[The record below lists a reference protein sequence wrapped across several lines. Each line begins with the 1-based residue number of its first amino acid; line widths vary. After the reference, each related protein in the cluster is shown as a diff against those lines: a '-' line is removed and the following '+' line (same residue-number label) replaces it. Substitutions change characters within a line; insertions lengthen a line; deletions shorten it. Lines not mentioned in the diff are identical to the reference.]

1 MNGVLN
7 VKRGVERSAIA
18 LHLTN
23 CLLSSSFHG
32 WFSMVRWIAFDQ
44 DTTSILRSTLAQGTR
59 IDTLLRGPVDYA
71 LARPSA
77 VIAVLPASGGNGL
90 GLATF
95 RRVRA
100 AVAQRAAAEQLRRFT
115 PMQLEAKPG
124 TSTRAGGFLGL
135 RDEAVFDDEVAEE
148 KKGWW
153 QKFWDE

>member
-1 MNGVLN
+1 M
-7 VKRGVERSAIA
+7 A
-18 LHLTN
+18 
-23 CLLSSSFHG
+23 
-32 WFSMVRWIAFDQ
+32 RWIAFDQ
-44 DTTSILRSTLAQGTR
+44 NTTSILRSTLKQGTR

-77 VIAVLPASGGNGL
+77 VIAVLPAGSGDSL
-90 GLATF
+90 GIATF

-100 AVAQRAAAEQLRRFT
+100 AVAQRPATEQVRNIPPVQPADHRAST
-115 PMQLEAKPG
+115 HG

-135 RDEAVFDDEVAEE
+135 SDEPVFEDEAPEE